1 MFEKDIFI
9 VEHKTKV
16 LPLRWF
22 GNGCEYIA
30 HYFLDKYLHWHFMGK
45 SNFRSKTWSW
55 IADQFYKPCLKWG
68 TVYVMDKNFLSE
80 LAQEMSGKA
89 WEDYDEYGIPYWDYL
104 WHEDPKTGDAWRI
117 IPKWNAIATN

>member
-1 MFEKDIFI
+1 MARADIFE

-30 HYFLDKYLHWHFMGK
+30 HYFLDKYLHWNYMGK

-55 IADQFYKPCLKWG
+55 IADQFYKPYLKWG
-68 TVYVMDKNFLSE
+68 TVYAMNTNVLSQLLE
-80 LAQEMSGKA
+80 DTSGAA
-89 WEDYDEYGIPYWDYL
+89 WEDYNEDGIPYWHYL
-104 WHEDPKTGDAWRI
+104 WHEDPETGDAWRLVG
-117 IPKWNAIATN
+117 KWNATAIN